1 MSKWTVEFLND
12 SVEAEFDNLPPQVRA
27 KAVQISKLIVE
38 FGPAGLGMP
47 YIRHVQDKI
56 WEIRASHGRCLY
68 ISATG
73 RKVVILRCF
82 VKKSNKLPKKELK
95 IAFERAREIDNG

>member
-12 SVEAEFDNLPPQVRA
+12 TVEAEFDNLPPQVRA

-47 YIRHVQDKI
+47 YIRHVQDRS
-56 WEIRASHGRCLY
+56 EHRTEGAC
-68 ISATG
+68 ISLQPG
-73 RKVVILRCF
+73 VRW
-82 VKKSNKLPKKELK
+82 
-95 IAFERAREIDNG
+95 